1 MGLQLNVSTR
11 NGEIVSDPCK
21 RIQWGTMRDKVC
33 RRHFRHLKE
42 KRNKKKT
49 TMRSVQGRLF
59 SHVFTDTNIAQLQI
73 INRVSGVFH

>member
-11 NGEIVSDPCK
+11 NVEIVSDPCK

-42 KRNKKKT
+42 KKEIKKLQCAQF
-49 TMRSVQGRLF
+49 RGRLF

-73 INRVSGVFH
+73 INRVS